1 MGMAIGHGGS
11 SSAEVPSSKVTLVNV
26 KLRKKITIT
35 FSYGLC
41 DFFCLSLRHGV
52 YFDISIGIYKSEAKR
67 S

>member
-41 DFFCLSLRHGV
+41 DIFFV
-52 YFDISIGIYKSEAKR
+52 YL
-67 S
+67 